1 MFGKLTLRRQMVL
14 CVLILAVNLVLAYLF
29 ENAYAQ
35 IYPESSEYEN
45 YAGIYLFCFIATLLT
60 TTNNVV
66 HYCQLI
72 LEQREQLVKLR
83 KQMFK
88 NKLDPHFVF
97 NSLSVLT
104 ELIHQEPTKAEK
116 YSIQFSRLYRHLL
129 ADIDRD
135 YISVNES
142 LEFVQ
147 EYVKLQQYRMD
158 GKIELNVNSFA
169 INTDEYLFPL
179 ALQTLVENAIKHNEP
194 AKGEVLRIAIERD
207 GNKLVVTNNVIGNT
221 NPTPLFGIGLQ
232 TLYQQYKMEKLPEPH
247 IKYNMELFEV
257 RMLIFKKKI
266 HA

>member
-129 ADIDRD
+129 ADINS
-135 YISVNES
+135 YIVPIRQGKGVIETSILPISNE
-142 LEFVQ
+142 FYTQ
-147 EYVKLQQYRMD
+147 KRFNQ
-158 GKIELNVNSFA
+158 
-169 INTDEYLFPL
+169 
-179 ALQTLVENAIKHNEP
+179 
-194 AKGEVLRIAIERD
+194 
-207 GNKLVVTNNVIGNT
+207 
-221 NPTPLFGIGLQ
+221 
-232 TLYQQYKMEKLPEPH
+232 
-247 IKYNMELFEV
+247 
-257 RMLIFKKKI
+257 
-266 HA
+266 